1 MRYSFWKEPKV
12 ALTHVADKAAAL
24 LIDSCDARV
33 TVQHNRP
40 LRLDMPVQ
48 LTDATG
54 GQSHLHARHCLRY
67 RQLPHSDLPGP
78 STTLDTFAR
87 QREGIL
93 KRSHGSV
100 VRLRGPH
107 RIRILAFQGWVLRPR
122 IRLVR

>member
-1 MRYSFWKEPKV
+1 MRHSFWKKPEV
-12 ALTHVADKAAAL
+12 ALTHVADKASAL
-24 LIDSCDARV
+24 LIDSRDARV

-54 GQSHLHARHCLRY
+54 GQSHLHARHCLRN
-67 RQLPHSDLPGP
+67 RQLPHSNLPRP
-78 STTLDTFAR
+78 STALDPFAR

-93 KRSHGSV
+93 ERSYGSV

-107 RIRILAFQGWVLRPR
+107 RIRILAFQG
-122 IRLVR
+122 

>member
-1 MRYSFWKEPKV
+1 MRHSFWKEPEV
-12 ALTHVADKAAAL
+12 ALTHVADKASAL
-24 LIDSCDARV
+24 LIDSRDARV

-40 LRLDMPVQ
+40 FRLDMPVQ

-54 GQSHLHARHCLRY
+54 SQSHLYARHCLRN
-67 RQLPHSDLPGP
+67 RQLPHSNLPRP
-78 STTLDTFAR
+78 STVLHPLAR

-100 VRLRGPH
+100 VRLRGPY
-107 RIRILAFQGWVLRPR
+107 RIWILSFQGRVLRPR